1 MREVWMAG
9 ILDDLVGAVG
19 AVAAASQG
27 APPPATTSV
36 DAGALT
42 GAVTVATTTE
52 SRLAAMEQAWAT
64 WGPIIEKLA
73 PLLEKLEAL

>member
-1 MREVWMAG
+1 MAG

-19 AVAAASQG
+19 AVATASQG
-27 APPPATTSV
+27 APPPATTNIDPATV
-36 DAGALT
+36 T

-52 SRLAAMEQAWAT
+52 NRLQALESFVAT
-64 WGPIIEKLA
+64 WGPLIEKLA